1 MNQHYL
7 YQDVAIYN
15 QRLMGPAHAENI
27 DDYACRAALSH
38 RAVAHLA
45 VPIDYQTAS
54 MNDEKRS
61 QRNLKGHMRLS
72 RSRAVVR

>member
-1 MNQHYL
+1 
-7 YQDVAIYN
+7 
-15 QRLMGPAHAENI
+15 
-27 DDYACRAALSH
+27 
-38 RAVAHLA
+38 LA